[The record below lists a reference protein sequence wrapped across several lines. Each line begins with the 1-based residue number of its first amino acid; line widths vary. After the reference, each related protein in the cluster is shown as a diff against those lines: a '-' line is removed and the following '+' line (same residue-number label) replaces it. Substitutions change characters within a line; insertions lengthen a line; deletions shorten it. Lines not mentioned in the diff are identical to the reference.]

1 MMKRRF
7 IFSLIL
13 CVLLGS
19 VFGFWHVFRD
29 KQQVSSEKP
38 KMVETTPVA
47 PYQNTKQSTAIRVEQ
62 ERTKEPETLY
72 SGFVDKNGD
81 GVITHMDLQ
90 NPNLPVSH
98 PDNVRARLQLIIGNV
113 KSSTTTEALE
123 KPEVK
128 KFFELME
135 SPEYFEL
142 VLNGA
147 TQNEL
152 MNFLAD
158 NGLTE
163 LRDLDHQP
171 FRQHFPRGVAADYEP
186 EMRERLKSLIIEN
199 GGYDRSVLD
208 AFMEQPEVFPWFKSQ
223 FLERIRLDDPRYDVG
238 MNWIKNVEA
247 EAFESINAS
256 SIETGIPRGVE
267 DNQRNV
273 LSPDTSTNTGASQE
287 PLDPKTDEGS
297 DNSKR
302 LSENSAVPVELQQTQ
317 ELSDARN
324 RLLDALNEDGD
335 ISTAFRDQFSTERF
349 NRALQT
355 LNQYGPEEGFRRLKE
370 SDPEVAKQLERLL
383 PKRQGDD

>member
-1 MMKRRF
+1 
-7 IFSLIL
+7 
-13 CVLLGS
+13 
-19 VFGFWHVFRD
+19 
-29 KQQVSSEKP
+29 
-38 KMVETTPVA
+38 
-47 PYQNTKQSTAIRVEQ
+47 
-62 ERTKEPETLY
+62 
-72 SGFVDKNGD
+72 
-81 GVITHMDLQ
+81 
-90 NPNLPVSH
+90 
-98 PDNVRARLQLIIGNV
+98 
-113 KSSTTTEALE
+113 
-123 KPEVK
+123 
-128 KFFELME
+128 ME

-163 LRDLDHQP
+163 LRDFIHQP
-171 FRQHFPRGVAADYEP
+171 FRQHFPTGVAADYEP

-208 AFMEQPEVFPWFKSQ
+208 AFMEPPEVFPWFKSQ
-223 FLERIRLDDPRYDVG
+223 FPIRLDDPRDDVG
-238 MNWIKNVEA
+238 MNWIKSVEV

-256 SIETGIPRGVE
+256 AIETGIPKGVE

-287 PLDPKTDEGS
+287 PLDPKTDEVS
-297 DNSKR
+297 DPSKR

-335 ISTAFRDQFSTERF
+335 ISTAFREQFSPERF

-355 LNQYGPEEGFRRLKE
+355 LNQYGPEEGLRRLKE